1 MAIEKHFKID
11 PLDPLKLIKVN
22 SLKEVSNPIAFARDN
37 IPTSDGLISNE
48 IFGITKFDRSNT
60 YAYVSL
66 GAWFMHP
73 LHYKIWSKMDS
84 NIKAIIHETEKY
96 KIDSSGNLIKDP
108 EGNTGIE
115 WLKKNVDNIKIKS
128 TESTKRNRNIQF
140 LKNHRDTMFINN
152 IIIIPAYYRDANTTS
167 GKPGLNEINK
177 LYQSLLMAVR
187 SLKENV
193 DYGFSL
199 NGATRGRIQEQILT
213 IYQWF
218 SGAKRNDFN
227 NAVGIPSKTGLLYH
241 TNLNKTTDYAAR
253 LVLSAPELKVDK
265 MEDMLVD
272 LDHSAVPLP
281 AICTAFIPFIQFY
294 IRRFFENE
302 FSGLSTYPFINN
314 KGELEYTEITD
325 YQINF
330 SDDIIKSEL
339 DLFQHGY
346 ADRFRPIKIPNKDNK
361 ELYMY
366 FKGYNTK
373 DENFDINNPGN
384 MPIVERRLTWLD
396 IIYQAAVEVVKDKH
410 VLITRYPID
419 SYFNQFPT
427 KVNVLSTK
435 ETEPMVI
442 NNTLYKHYPKIRD
455 KDINTDTSNKFVDT
469 MNMCNCFLK
478 AIGGDYESSL
488 L

>member
-1 MAIEKHFKID
+1 MAIERHFKID

-22 SLKEVSNPIAFARDN
+22 NLKEVTNPIAFAKN
-37 IPTSDGLISNE
+37 NVPTSDGLISNE

-66 GAWFMHP
+66 GSWFMHP
-73 LHYKIWSKMDS
+73 LHYRIWSKMDS
-84 NIKAIIHETEKY
+84 NIKAIIHETETY

-115 WLKKNVDNIKIKS
+115 WLRKNIDKIKIKS
-128 TESTKRNRNIQF
+128 TESTKRDRNIQF

-177 LYQSLLMAVR
+177 LYQSLLIAVR

-193 DYGFSL
+193 EYGFSL
-199 NGATRGRIQEQILT
+199 NGATRGRIQDQILS

-218 SGAKRNDFN
+218 SGSKNYSFN
-227 NAVGIPSKTGLLYH
+227 NAVGIPGKTGILSH

-265 MEDMLVD
+265 LDDMVVD
-272 LDHSAVPLP
+272 LDHSAVPL
-281 AICTAFIPFIQFY
+281 AAVCTAFMPFIQFY
-294 IRRFFENE
+294 IRRYFENE
-302 FSGLSTYPFINN
+302 FSGVNSYPFINT
-314 KGELEYTEITD
+314 KGELEYIEITD

-339 DLFQHGY
+339 ELFQHGY
-346 ADRFRPIKIPNKDNK
+346 ADRFRPIKIPNEQNR

-366 FKGYNTK
+366 FKGYNTTN
-373 DENFDINNPGN
+373 ENFDINNPGN

-396 IIYQAAVEVVKDKH
+396 IIYQAAVEVVKDRH
-410 VLITRYPID
+410 VLITRYP
-419 SYFNQFPT
+419 
-427 KVNVLSTK
+427 
-435 ETEPMVI
+435 
-442 NNTLYKHYPKIRD
+442 
-455 KDINTDTSNKFVDT
+455 
-469 MNMCNCFLK
+469 MNYV
-478 AIGGDYESSL
+478 A
-488 L
+488 